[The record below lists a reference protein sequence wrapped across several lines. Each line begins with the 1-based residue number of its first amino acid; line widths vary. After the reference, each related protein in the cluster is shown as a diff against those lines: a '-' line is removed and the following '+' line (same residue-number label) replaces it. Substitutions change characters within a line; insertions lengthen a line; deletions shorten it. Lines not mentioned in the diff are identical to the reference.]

1 MPRPFHETLHHLQ
14 GGVLLDD
21 AAAALADLVLG
32 VDATGKP
39 GKLTIEITLRKTT
52 MRTMAATGKVILRK
66 PPEPGLETLFF
77 PTPEGNLLTEDP
89 AQLKLA
95 LKSVEV
101 PSADSLLAKPVAFT
115 EKESH

>member
-39 GKLTIEITLRKTT
+39 GKLTIEISLRKTT
-52 MRTMAATGKVILRK
+52 MRTMAANRHCAVLQWRRLSTASA
-66 PPEPGLETLFF
+66 PEI
-77 PTPEGNLLTEDP
+77 
-89 AQLKLA
+89 
-95 LKSVEV
+95 
-101 PSADSLLAKPVAFT
+101 
-115 EKESH
+115 